1 MYPICIAST
10 GLGFY
15 FLEVRSYGKGA
26 KARFPPAKSECAVMS
41 SMFVASQSSCFFL
54 CSRNQIRLVEN
65 KLKRKGAGGGGGGR
79 HQSLRCFLF
88 NFRSTYF
95 YGHILTVLGFATP
108 WISAALGMKRAE
120 KNVKV
125 NGTREM
131 TGEPINSFRINNSRP
146 KEE

>member
-26 KARFPPAKSECAVMS
+26 KARFPQAKSECVVMS
-41 SMFVASQSSCFFL
+41 SMFVASQSNCFFL

-65 KLKRKGAGGGGGGR
+65 KLKRGGR
-79 HQSLRCFLF
+79 EEGHQSLRCFLF

-108 WISAALGMKRAE
+108 WISTALGMKRAE